1 MELRGGGGRVVFERE
16 MGTKKRCLINDQ
28 LGLRSQSEDNYKFH
42 VSSERSVAQKGGTNS
57 PAGGRIRGRGRGGG
71 GLIGEGEGC
80 HVECFIPNCG
90 AVHRSPALRLSGC
103 AMASSCRARQRND
116 QSTEFSNEQRS
127 EREQQRR
134 IIPCICAAA
143 DASTV
148 TPTCSHPN
156 RQKKPGSVALT
167 CPAPAINQSF
177 RTFTP
182 TSLLTGLYPY
192 HPRHLPPPLL
202 GPFQGLVPVYKNAY
216 SPDFQAA

>member
-1 MELRGGGGRVVFERE
+1 MERGEGATSNVLYQTAALF
-16 MGTKKRCLINDQ
+16 TAPP
-28 LGLRSQSEDNYKFH
+28 RS
-42 VSSERSVAQKGGTNS
+42 AS
-57 PAGGRIRGRGRGGG
+57 PAVPWHQVAGRDNATTNRQNSRTTSAASANSRG
-71 GLIGEGEGC
+71 
-80 HVECFIPNCG
+80 
-90 AVHRSPALRLSGC
+90 
-103 AMASSCRARQRND
+103 
-116 QSTEFSNEQRS
+116 
-127 EREQQRR
+127 R

-216 SPDFQAA
+216 YPDFQAA